1 MCLLDVLT
9 KLFDIVL
16 VLGASNVKRT
26 PGEKKKEFNVKY

>member
-16 VLGASNVKRT
+16 VLGASN
-26 PGEKKKEFNVKY
+26 GEKKKEFNVKY